1 MLNFRDVSAS
11 PKKDLGD
18 FSHSF
23 PILQIPDP
31 TDPGGSTE
39 TLGAK
44 FGGVSEGGGRMWSA
58 VLDDYTM
65 DKNTH
70 L

>member
-1 MLNFRDVSAS
+1 MLVFGGVSS
-11 PKKDLGD
+11 EKTLD

-23 PILQIPDP
+23 PILQIPDA

-44 FGGVSEGGGRMWSA
+44 SGGVFFGGRMWSA
-58 VLDDYTM
+58 VLS
-65 DKNTH
+65 
-70 L
+70 